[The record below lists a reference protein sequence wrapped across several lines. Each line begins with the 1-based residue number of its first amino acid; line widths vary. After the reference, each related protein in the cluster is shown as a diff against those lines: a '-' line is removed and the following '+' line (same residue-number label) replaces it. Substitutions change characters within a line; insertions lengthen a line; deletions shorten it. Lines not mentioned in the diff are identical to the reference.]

1 MLIGI
6 SLGPGDPEL
15 ITIKAQKT
23 LKQADKVY
31 VPGERAR
38 DLVKP
43 YCQPETLKFPMT
55 SDQEVLQKYWN
66 KHVEKIAPIAR
77 EKKVAFAVL
86 GDVNFFSTFGHIK
99 RIFEEKH
106 PDIQIKTIPGVSAI
120 TAMASKMDVFI
131 DKSFQVTD
139 GSQQQSKII
148 MKATELNQQINAL
161 EKEGY
166 NEFILG
172 KELYTENEEIT
183 TKIPEESPYFS
194 ILLARKNPEKNPE
207 EQK

>member
-15 ITIKAQKT
+15 LTIKAQKT

-31 VPGERAR
+31 VPGERAKN
-38 DLVKP
+38 LVKP
-43 YCQPETLKFPMT
+43 YCKPTTLKFPMT
-55 SDQEVLQKYWN
+55 SDQEVLEKYWN
-66 KHVEKIAPIAR
+66 KHVKEIAPIA
-77 EKKVAFAVL
+77 KNKTVAFAVL
-86 GDVNFFSTFGHIK
+86 GDVNYFSTFGHIK

-106 PDIQIKTIPGVSAI
+106 PDIKTKTIPGVSAI

-148 MKATELNQQINAL
+148 MKATELNKQIETL
-161 EKEGY
+161 KKEGY

-183 TKIPEESPYFS
+183 TKIPEKSPYFS
-194 ILLARKNPEKNPE
+194 ILLARKNTQKNKEK
-207 EQK
+207 K